1 MESIIETFH
10 LDWKLF
16 LAQVVNFTIVVIV
29 LWRFAF
35 KPLAKNLAERTKTIE
50 KSLKQA
56 KEIAEQREKM
66 LKLREQAVL
75 EAQIEAKKVIDET
88 SNKMKEYEDQI
99 KVKTQNQA
107 EVILTKAKAD
117 IQEEKG
123 KMLSDVRQEA
133 ADLVVMALEKVLQ
146 EKVSADLDKKLAEK
160 AIDSIAANN

>member
-1 MESIIETFH
+1 
-10 LDWKLF
+10 
-16 LAQVVNFTIVVIV
+16 
-29 LWRFAF
+29 
-35 KPLAKNLAERTKTIE
+35 
-50 KSLKQA
+50 
-56 KEIAEQREKM
+56 M

-88 SNKMKEYEDQI
+88 SNKMKEYEEQI

-107 EVILTKAKAD
+107 EVILIKAKAD

-123 KMLSDVRQEA
+123 KMLSEVRQEA